1 MLKLFRCCT
10 TITINNT
17 KKTLSGGSASV
28 ICPDLHS
35 QSQWQSTIQ
44 TSESWHWN
52 MSCLC
57 VLSISHILPGSLS
70 LTHHLSPKGRILE
83 ESLIIFTAHSII
95 PAKRLIHDLPQWRPT
110 PQSQREKEAKQGTKS
125 ASVQKNVYCQW
136 QLLLFWIFVGDEIQ
150 MIMSKRKE
158 TWRNKIWWRIYL
170 YPSCTKILPYCLY
183 WLKCCVLRYYCQ
195 WLLMIQIQ
203 LNLWIFHKKTTNLQ
217 LTGRERQKAILKINE
232 RIKTLA
238 RARIWFVHPW
248 LL

>member
-10 TITINNT
+10 TIRINN

-44 TSESWHWN
+44 MSESWHWN

-57 VLSISHILPGSLS
+57 VLSISNILPGSFS

-125 ASVQKNVYCQW
+125 APVQKMDIVSDIFYYFEFLLVMRSKWFCQRGRKHGVTRYDGGFICTPAAQKYCRTVITD
-136 QLLLFWIFVGDEIQ
+136 LNAVSSDITVNGF
-150 MIMSKRKE
+150 S
-158 TWRNKIWWRIYL
+158 
-170 YPSCTKILPYCLY
+170 
-183 WLKCCVLRYYCQ
+183 WLKSNSISESFRKR
-195 WLLMIQIQ
+195 LLICS
-203 LNLWIFHKKTTNLQ
+203 
-217 LTGRERQKAILKINE
+217 
-232 RIKTLA
+232 
-238 RARIWFVHPW
+238 
-248 LL
+248 